1 MLEMATLSQEE
12 IELLAPLLRL
22 ARGRRGTF
30 LEIGASDGVDGSHS
44 LVLEK
49 CFGWD
54 GILVEAQPQSFQI
67 MMHAPRSVSRVH
79 AAACEEGRNI
89 SMSHTANGIGVAMEL
104 TTPHYLARWRKYVSP
119 SRTIQVRCRPLGDIV
134 RAAGFSRID
143 FLSLDVQGAE
153 ELTLKTVDPCIFSVI
168 MTEAE
173 ATSRE
178 RNENVRRMLTDR
190 GFVHR
195 PFSPSLFFNGDD
207 RSRNR
212 PKKGNVGEN
221 DLFFHP
227 SVRDDPRPGL
237 ELATATA
244 QTTVRQRQVEEK
256 TLSEALSAIGG
267 WPNSAAAGRSEH
279 RFNKHEL
286 HRNRIKLLNG
296 ISRIDATDLA
306 SFRPLTSADAEA
318 VQSRRAAWATHVREK
333 PWEKMNTRQ

>member
-1 MLEMATLSQEE
+1 
-12 IELLAPLLRL
+12 
-22 ARGRRGTF
+22 
-30 LEIGASDGVDGSHS
+30 
-44 LVLEK
+44 
-49 CFGWD
+49 
-54 GILVEAQPQSFQI
+54 
-67 MMHAPRSVSRVH
+67 
-79 AAACEEGRNI
+79 
-89 SMSHTANGIGVAMEL
+89 
-104 TTPHYLARWRKYVSP
+104 
-119 SRTIQVRCRPLGDIV
+119 
-134 RAAGFSRID
+134 
-143 FLSLDVQGAE
+143 
-153 ELTLKTVDPCIFSVI
+153 

-221 DLFFHP
+221 DLIFHP

-244 QTTVRQRQVEEK
+244 QTTVCQRQVEEK

-279 RFNKHEL
+279 RFNKHEF
-286 HRNRIKLLNG
+286 G

-306 SFRPLTSADAEA
+306 SFRPLTSGDAEA